1 MLITENEIYF
11 LQPITRK
18 YWNEINESTYF
29 TTPGLYKIRE
39 ILLQK
44 NDKLSNKILTEMM
57 LLEDN
62 DNEEIKKKKMK
73 LKYIIQHL
81 IQGNIDPTVE
91 YLENMKQKKLSI
103 KEENKAKELIKNKDT
118 FLNRIGP
125 KLAKMVSLVEKKIK
139 QKKLSIKEE
148 NKAKE
153 LIKNKDTFLNRIGP
167 KLAKMVSLVE
177 KKIYKGNYENYFLIV
192 AEYAIFITAS
202 LYLIHDMVG
211 FALMITYLLHLFIL
225 GLIFLSLK
233 YILMKKYSKEFMVN
247 MKNKLYMNTRRLN
260 YVN

>member
-125 KLAKMVSLVEKKIK
+125 KLAKMVSLVEKKI
-139 QKKLSIKEE
+139 
-148 NKAKE
+148 
-153 LIKNKDTFLNRIGP
+153 
-167 KLAKMVSLVE
+167 
-177 KKIYKGNYENYFLIV
+177 YKGNYENYFLIV

>member
-29 TTPGLYKIRE
+29 NTPGLYKIRE
-39 ILLQK
+39 MLLQK

-81 IQGNIDPTVE
+81 VQGNADPTIE

-103 KEENKAKELIKNKDT
+103 E
-118 FLNRIGP
+118 
-125 KLAKMVSLVEKKIK
+125 
-139 QKKLSIKEE
+139 EE

-211 FALMITYLLHLFIL
+211 FALMITYLLHLFIA

-233 YILMKKYSKEFMVN
+233 YILMKKYSKEFIQN
-247 MKNKLYMNTRRLN
+247 MKNKLYMKTRRLN

>member
-29 TTPGLYKIRE
+29 NTPGLYKIRE
-39 ILLQK
+39 MLLQK

-81 IQGNIDPTVE
+81 VQGNADPTIE

-103 KEENKAKELIKNKDT
+103 E
-118 FLNRIGP
+118 
-125 KLAKMVSLVEKKIK
+125 
-139 QKKLSIKEE
+139 EE

-211 FALMITYLLHLFIL
+211 FALMITYLLHLFIS

-233 YILMKKYSKEFMVN
+233 YILMKKYSKEFIQN
-247 MKNKLYMNTRRLN
+247 MKNKLYMKTRRLN